1 MVNHDNYSHPFLF
14 FRIFSKEIQE
24 FVING
29 QQKKPRFSLQLS
41 AHLMYGLLVL
51 LNRQLN
57 YLYSK
62 ILSNFLFNSSSEM
75 ILLDDLIMFQTE
87 LKPVRFKPVSEPNL

>member
-1 MVNHDNYSHPFLF
+1 
-14 FRIFSKEIQE
+14 
-24 FVING
+24 
-29 QQKKPRFSLQLS
+29 
-41 AHLMYGLLVL
+41 MYGLLVL

-62 ILSNFLFNSSSEM
+62 ILSNFLFYSSSEI

-87 LKPVRFKPVSEPNL
+87 LKPVRFKPVLEANL